1 MHQAGF
7 EVFGCSTD
15 EAEVNR
21 RFAAELGVHFPLLSD
36 AGGGA
41 ARELGILKESGTAER
56 TTYLVDKAGT
66 LRRVWYDVKV
76 DGHADAVTREIQALA

>member
-15 EAEVNR
+15 AAEVNR
-21 RFAAELGVHFPLLSD
+21 RFQAELGVHFPLLSD
-36 AGGGA
+36 LGGEA
-41 ARELGILKESGTAER
+41 ARELGIMKESGHAER
-56 TTYLVDKAGT
+56 TTYLVDAAGT

-76 DGHADAVTREIQALA
+76 DGHAEAVTRAVQDLA